1 VLSQKTL
8 QLTTKVLTKNL
19 AKIKNAF
26 PTLPVEFYDVLCE
39 RLKEK
44 DFDDERMTK
53 TVNGVIDTCKYPT
66 PTIAHFITYDKEYS
80 CPFSFT
86 FGLDYGKYSG
96 CDDCER
102 YEPKLWWRCKLE
114 HTMIKKK

>member
-1 VLSQKTL
+1 M
-8 QLTTKVLTKNL
+8 

-26 PTLPVEFYDVLCE
+26 PNLPVEFYDVLCE

-44 DFDDERMTK
+44 GFDDERIIK

-80 CPFSFT
+80 CPLGFI
-86 FGLDYGKYSG
+86 FGVDYGKYSG
-96 CDDCER
+96 CDTCEM
-102 YEPKLWWRCKLE
+102 YEQKLWWRCKLE
-114 HTMIKKK
+114 HAKIKSK